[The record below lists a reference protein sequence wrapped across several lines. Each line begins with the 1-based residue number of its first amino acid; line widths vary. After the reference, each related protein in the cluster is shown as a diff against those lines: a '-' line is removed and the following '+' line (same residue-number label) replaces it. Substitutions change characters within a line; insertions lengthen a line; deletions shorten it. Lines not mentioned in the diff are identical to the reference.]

1 MTLTIAHHMQGVGSV
16 HRISV
21 PYEKATV
28 AEIADQI
35 YAGAEGVSAWLRA
48 PAGHAVEWIEIPRQM
63 WSWIRPKVGDA
74 VKFTFRP
81 GKSILRTIFSVIVA
95 VVVAV
100 VAPYLTAALGAIGG
114 SIASAALGVGLS
126 LLGNALFPVSQAS
139 QAAAS
144 GNVDSDKQ
152 RAFSNVETDSNLLAK
167 EAYLPVVAG
176 ARRISPPELTYP
188 LLRLEN
194 GIQTVSRVFA
204 LDGRHAISAIQVDET
219 PVGDFPSITT
229 EIKDGAEA
237 TSVATT
243 LLTKVNNTVNV
254 SETLS
259 TFSADEVTIV
269 DQAKPSNSEPRW
281 VRFTTVAD
289 PKMEEIILRLQ
300 LSSFIKSDS
309 ADAKVRVPMRIRFRP
324 KGSTGAWFNLPEIH
338 IVGRDISTSLREIR
352 LRWDNQFGGEDATGG
367 DLSYEFFQRVPAVT
381 AFTLSNGATGDQWQ
395 ADDWFVADT
404 GLSAVANVS
413 GRRNGVRVVLN
424 EDDFPKQAYEWE
436 VIRGASCTAG
446 DLTSSYTLGGSVNS
460 LFVSRY
466 STAATWQIPVDQGA
480 YTATVALALAT
491 TVVDRQPCQRPET
504 AIIGLKATGQS
515 VKNVTVIASRYV
527 KDWDG
532 TGWNVETTTNNP
544 ATHYRQILHDW
555 LSYNGVDTSLIAS
568 GDFVAWRQECI
579 DRGYEVSALMAGE
592 SVLDNLAR
600 IATAGFARP
609 RYSDGFGVDFFRD
622 RSEERPVQSFSPRNA
637 TISIDWAMSTKPAGV
652 RAKFQ
657 NETDGYK
664 DDEVQ
669 ISNPVYTNSPR
680 YNVVEYDSIA
690 NPDLVYRRAYF
701 DMLQMHYQ
709 GRRAITVDTAI
720 EGLVCERGD
729 LVAVVTD
736 LLNDN
741 NSGTRIRSVID
752 STNFT
757 IDQRIPTEAT
767 ESIFGA
773 DDVFAIDDIFTTGEQ
788 TVCLI
793 STPTG
798 TEMRTIVA
806 AEGDV
811 IRVSEA
817 LPSVDLVGAHI
828 VLGPISKFTNR
839 CIVSE
844 IRRQSEER
852 AKLVLLD
859 EAPEI
864 YQKMQERFG

>member
-1 MTLTIAHHMQGVGSV
+1 MNLEIAHQMQGVGAV

-21 PYEKATV
+21 PYARATV
-28 AEIADQI
+28 EEIAAQV
-35 YAGAEGVSAWLRA
+35 YEGAEGVCAWLRA

-81 GKSILRTIFSVIVA
+81 GKSVVRAIFAVIVA
-95 VVVAV
+95 IVVAV
-100 VAPYLTAALGAIGG
+100 VAPYLAIALGTIGGALATAAV
-114 SIASAALGVGLS
+114 GVGLS
-126 LLGNALFPVSQAS
+126 LLGNALFPVSTPSSSSADNID
-139 QAAAS
+139 A
-144 GNVDSDKQ
+144 DKQ

-176 ARRISPPELTYP
+176 TRRLSPPEIAYP
-188 LLRLEN
+188 LLRLES
-194 GIQTVSRVFA
+194 GIQTVARVFA
-204 LDGRHAISAIQVDET
+204 LDGRHAISSVQVDET
-219 PVGDFPSITT
+219 PVADFPSITT
-229 EIKDGAEA
+229 EIKDGAE
-237 TSVATT
+237 TSSVSTT
-243 LLTKVNNTVNV
+243 LLTKVNNTVSV

-259 TFSADEVTIV
+259 TFSADEVTLV
-269 DQAKPSNSEPRW
+269 DQTKPSNSEPRW
-281 VRFTTVAD
+281 VRFTTISD

-300 LSSFIKSDS
+300 FSSFLKSDEG
-309 ADAKVRVPMRIRFRP
+309 AVKVRVPLRIRFRP

-338 IVGRDISTSLREIR
+338 VVGRDISTSLKEVRI
-352 LRWDNQFGGEDATGG
+352 RWDSQFGTEDAGG
-367 DLSYEFFQRVPAVT
+367 ELAYGFFQRVPPVT
-381 AFTLSNGATGDQWQ
+381 AYTLSDGVTGDQWQ
-395 ADDWFVADT
+395 ADSWFVNGA
-404 GLSAVANVS
+404 GLTATTNIS
-413 GRRNGVRVVLN
+413 GRRNGVRVTLN
-424 EDDFPKQAYEWE
+424 ETDYPKQAYEWE
-436 VIRGASCTAG
+436 VIRGLACSASTFFPA
-446 DLTSSYTLGGSVNS
+446 TYVLGSFVNS
-460 LFVSRY
+460 FFVSRY
-466 STAATWQIPVDQGA
+466 SPSATWIIPIDQGA
-480 YTATVALALAT
+480 YTSAVSLALAT
-491 TVVDRQPCQRPET
+491 TVVNRQPCQRPET
-504 AIIGLKATGQS
+504 AIIGLKAVGQS

-532 TGWNVETTTNNP
+532 VGWNTETTTTNP
-544 ATHYRQILHDW
+544 ASHYRQVLFDW
-555 LSYNGVDTSLIAS
+555 LSYNGVDTDLISNA
-568 GDFVAWRQECI
+568 DFVAWRQECI

-622 RSEERPVQSFSPRNA
+622 RSAERPVQSFSPRNA
-637 TISIDWAMSTKPAGV
+637 TISIDWSMSAKPAGV

-664 DDEVQ
+664 DDEIQ
-669 ISNPVYTNSPR
+669 ISNPVYSNSPR

-690 NPDLVYRRAYF
+690 NPELVYRRAYF

-709 GRRAITVDTAI
+709 GRRSITVDTAI
-720 EGLVCERGD
+720 EGLICERGD

-752 STNFT
+752 YTNFT
-757 IDQRIPTEAT
+757 IDQRIPVEST
-767 ESIFGA
+767 ESIFDA
-773 DDVFAIDDIFTTGEQ
+773 DNMFALDDIFTVGEQ
-788 TVCLI
+788 SVCLI

-811 IRVSEA
+811 IRVSGS
-817 LPSVDLVGAHI
+817 LPSLDLVGAHVVI
-828 VLGPISKFTNR
+828 GPLSKFTNR

-844 IRRQSEER
+844 IQRQSEER
-852 AKLVLLD
+852 AKIILLD

-864 YQKMQERFG
+864 YEQMQERFG